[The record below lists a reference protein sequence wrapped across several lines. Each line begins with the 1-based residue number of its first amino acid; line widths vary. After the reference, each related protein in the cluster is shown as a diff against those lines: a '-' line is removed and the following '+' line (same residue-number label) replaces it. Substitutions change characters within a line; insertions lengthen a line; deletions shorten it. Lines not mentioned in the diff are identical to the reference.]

1 MKNREEILNQDYLT
15 ANDLKELV
23 PTLGKEYCLQI
34 IDLVRAEME
43 KKGYFVPKTKPR
55 IALTKMVKK
64 KLGL

>member
-15 ANDLKELV
+15 ANDLRQLI
-23 PTLGKEYCLQI
+23 PTMGLGNCLNI
-34 IDLVRAEME
+34 IDEVRAEME